1 MRIWAFSFAVL
12 LGWAAATQA
21 APVEFKDI
29 PAEAKWLAHVDVDA
43 MRDSTL
49 TERIYHFA
57 MQQRPEAEGHF
68 QKVEEV
74 TGMDPRRDLYSLT
87 FYGTSFAENQGVL
100 IVKAG
105 FDRARME
112 EKAKEAADHEVTKHG
127 DYQIH
132 TWTHDKGKKRER
144 KLAGAFFKADVL
156 VFASSVDEVK
166 KALDVLA
173 GKGKSLSG
181 NESALTA
188 DVPAGTTFL
197 ARAAGMAGAN
207 LPVKSP
213 ALKKTEQ
220 ISIAMGEH
228 EGQGFYQSKLVAEDE
243 ATAQQVK
250 EIVEG
255 GRAMV
260 ALQHGQDPDAKAL
273 LDALKV
279 DLSNN
284 TLSVDFRAP
293 VDRIWEAAK
302 KARAEFEKHQ
312 KKHGDKDQKKQQ
324 EL

>member
-1 MRIWAFSFAVL
+1 MRVWAFSVAIL
-12 LGWAAATQA
+12 LGWAGAAQA
-21 APVEFKDI
+21 APIEFKDI
-29 PAEAKWLAHVDVDA
+29 PADAKWLAHVDVDA
-43 MRDSTL
+43 MRNSTL
-49 TERIYHFA
+49 TERIYHFV

-68 QKVEEV
+68 QKVEEIS
-74 TGMDPRRDLYSLT
+74 GMDPRQDLHSLT

-112 EKAKEAADHEVTKHG
+112 DKAREAPDHEVTKHG
-127 DYQIH
+127 EYKIH
-132 TWTHDKGKKRER
+132 TWTHQKGKKRER

-156 VFASSVDEVK
+156 VVASSSDELK
-166 KALDVLA
+166 QALGVLA
-173 GKGKSLSG
+173 GKGDSLSG
-181 NESALTA
+181 QESALTA

-197 ARAAGMAGAN
+197 ARAVGMAEVN

-228 EGQGFYQSKLVAEDE
+228 EGQGFYQSHLVAEDE
-243 ATAQQVK
+243 ATARQVK
-250 EIVEG
+250 EIIEG

-260 ALQHGQDPDAKAL
+260 AIQHGDDPDAKAL

-284 TLSVDFRAP
+284 TVSAAIQAP
-293 VDRIWEAAK
+293 VDRIWQVAK
-302 KARAEFEKHQ
+302 KARAEMEKHR
-312 KKHGDKDQKKQQ
+312 KEQ
-324 EL
+324 ER